1 MFYDLHAFNS
11 FYKIEQVYLSDLKK
25 MIEELR
31 ILLFWLEL
39 NWVVLKT

>member
-25 MIEELR
+25 NDWR
-31 ILLFWLEL
+31 A
-39 NWVVLKT
+39 